1 MSNPDEP
8 RHREAEYDRKT
19 LLETIQRLK
28 KDNEA
33 LIHKIWKFKRK
44 PTGKIAYLVLQI
56 GALALV
62 VSFFYESQIPAFI
75 GIALIFWGALLLF
88 VRPVNYMK
96 TEILSSTVLPT
107 FESINKIIE
116 NLDYKGKGIHLPS
129 KHLKG
134 ANSPKL
140 FIPFENSVAVP
151 SENST
156 CKEVFCNNPQG
167 MYLNPSGLELTY
179 LFEDELGVDFA
190 EANMDYLLKNFPK
203 LFIEGLEIAKN
214 FDMAKRS
221 NKIRV
226 RIWDSIYKDICI
238 EARKLSKKVC
248 STFPCPLCSS
258 IACAIAQVT
267 GKPVSIE
274 KSRISSDGEKMEV
287 RYQTIEE

>member
-1 MSNPDEP
+1 MTDSDQARNK
-8 RHREAEYDRKT
+8 EAEYAQKT
-19 LLETIQRLK
+19 LLDTIQQLK
-28 KDNEA
+28 NDNEA
-33 LIHKIWKFKRK
+33 LRHKIWKYKRK

-116 NLDYKGKGIHLPS
+116 NLNYKGKGIHLPS

-140 FIPFENSVAVP
+140 FIPFENSVTVP

-179 LFEDELGVDFA
+179 LFEDELGIDFA
-190 EANMDYLLKNFPK
+190 EAKMDYLQKNLPK

-221 NKIRV
+221 NKI
-226 RIWDSIYKDICI
+226 CI
-238 EARKLSKKVC
+238 EARKLSKKAC

-258 IACAIAQVT
+258 IACAVAQVT

-287 RYQTIEE
+287 RYQIMEE